1 MRASILLLSVLL
13 SVVACDASDSLKDNV
28 DYQNGYLSGVTYSG
42 LSKSEAKKRCEDETI
57 QRYAMVADDPQ
68 GKVDAARF
76 EKGCNDGASGK

>member
-1 MRASILLLSVLL
+1 MRASILLLFALL
-13 SVVACDASDSLKDNV
+13 SVAACEASDSLKENV

-42 LSKSEAKKRCEDETI
+42 LPKSEAKQRCEAETI

-76 EKGCNDGASGK
+76 EKGCHDGASGD